1 MELREITISYRASV
15 KANLG
20 NYESADISES
30 RSETWMVIDEPDE
43 DVARFITERRETI
56 KKEIDTYLE
65 EGYAELKGGNSNE

>member
-1 MELREITISYRASV
+1 MELREVTISYRASV

-30 RSETWMVIDEPDE
+30 RAETWMVLDEPD
-43 DVARFITERRETI
+43 DKVNAFIAERREAI

-65 EGYAELKGGNSNE
+65 GGYAELKGQS

>member
-1 MELREITISYRASV
+1 MELREVTISYRASV

-30 RSETWMVIDEPDE
+30 RAETWFVMDESDE
-43 DVARFITERRETI
+43 EVERFLQSRREAI

-65 EGYAELKGGNSNE
+65 EGYSELKGGSDA

>member
-30 RSETWMVIDEPDE
+30 RAETWMVIDED
-43 DVARFITERRETI
+43 DAHVAKFIQERRDAL

-65 EGYAELKGGNSNE
+65 EGYAELKGQNE

>member
-30 RSETWMVIDEPDE
+30 RSETWMVIDEADE
-43 DVARFITERRETI
+43 DVTRFITERREKI
-56 KKEIDTYLE
+56 KGEIDTYLE
-65 EGYAELKGGNSNE
+65 EGYSELKGGGTDG

>member
-30 RSETWMVIDEPDE
+30 RAETWMVVDEPD
-43 DVARFITERRETI
+43 DKVNAFIAERREAI

-65 EGYAELKGGNSNE
+65 GGYAELKGQTE

>member
-43 DVARFITERRETI
+43 DVARFITERREII

-65 EGYAELKGGNSNE
+65 EGYAELKGENSNG

>member
-30 RSETWMVIDEPDE
+30 RAETWMVIDEPDE
-43 DVARFITERRETI
+43 VVAKFISERRDAI

-65 EGYAELKGGNSNE
+65 DGYVELKGGSNE

>member
-43 DVARFITERRETI
+43 DVARFITERREII

-65 EGYAELKGGNSNE
+65 EGYAELKGGSSNG

>member
-30 RSETWMVIDEPDE
+30 RAETWMVIDEPD
-43 DVARFITERRETI
+43 DKVNAFIVERREAI
-56 KKEIDTYLE
+56 KKEIDAYLE
-65 EGYAELKGGNSNE
+65 EGYMELKGQTE

>member
-1 MELREITISYRASV
+1 MELREVAISYRASV

-30 RSETWMVIDEPDE
+30 RTETWMVIDEPD
-43 DVARFITERRETI
+43 DKVASFIAERREAI

-65 EGYAELKGGNSNE
+65 EGYAELKGQSS

>member
-30 RSETWMVIDEPDE
+30 RAETWMVIDEPD
-43 DVARFITERRETI
+43 DKVSAFIAERRDAI
-56 KKEIDTYLE
+56 KKEIDAYLE
-65 EGYAELKGGNSNE
+65 EGYAELKGQTE

>member
-20 NYESADISES
+20 NYESADVSES
-30 RSETWMVIDEPDE
+30 RAETWLVIDED
-43 DVARFITERRETI
+43 DAQVQAFIKARRDAL

-65 EGYAELKGGNSNE
+65 EGYAELKGQK

>member
-1 MELREITISYRASV
+1 VELREVTISYRASV

-30 RSETWMVIDEPDE
+30 RSETWMVLDEPD
-43 DVARFITERRETI
+43 DQVNKFVSERRDVI

-65 EGYAELKGGNSNE
+65 EGYAELKGGESNG

>member
-1 MELREITISYRASV
+1 MELREVTISYRASV

-30 RSETWMVIDEPDE
+30 RAETWMVIDEPDE
-43 DVARFITERRETI
+43 QVNKFIAERRLEI

-65 EGYAELKGGNSNE
+65 EGYVELKGGGND

>member
-30 RSETWMVIDEPDE
+30 RSETWMVIDEADD
-43 DVARFITERRETI
+43 DVARFITERREKI
-56 KKEIDTYLE
+56 KGEIDTYLE
-65 EGYAELKGGNSNE
+65 EGYSELKGGGANG

>member
-1 MELREITISYRASV
+1 MELREVTISYRASV

-43 DVARFITERRETI
+43 KVSRFVSERRETI

-65 EGYAELKGGNSNE
+65 EGYIELKGGGSNG

>member
-1 MELREITISYRASV
+1 MELREVTISYRASV

-43 DVARFITERRETI
+43 KVSQFISERREVI

-65 EGYAELKGGNSNE
+65 EGYIELKGGSPNE